1 MLKSCK
7 RCGRI
12 HDSKYICPSKPT
24 KNKDK
29 EITEEDKFRSTYA
42 WQRKRAYIKERDKG
56 LCQVCIRKIYNT
68 LKQYNYIDIQVHH
81 IVPIKENYELRLE
94 EDNLISLCKY
104 HHELA
109 EKGEIP
115 RDTLKRFILDPP

>member
-7 RCGRI
+7 HCGRI
-12 HDSKYICPSKPT
+12 HDSKYTCPSKP
-24 KNKDK
+24 KRNNYK
-29 EITEEDKFRSTYA
+29 EATEEDKFRSTYA
-42 WQRKRAYIKERDKG
+42 WQKKRENIKERDKY

-68 LKQYNYIDIQVHH
+68 LKKYNYTDIQVHH

-94 EDNLISLCKY
+94 DDNLISLCKY

-109 EKGEIP
+109 EKGDIP
-115 RDTLKRFILDPP
+115 REILKGFILDPP